1 MDLVGTLYEKPLAVV
16 AGLWAQITLVL
27 VRPPKSTF
35 LRWYKIREVRWVVK
49 GKINEHCCKTGGAFR
64 RTIFTRVFILIAAAG
79 ELAQVVE
86 RLLRMREVPGS
97 IPDSPPFFFSFFHIC
112 HWWQKT
118 RKPLRNLK
126 EMKLERNVTVFDTY
140 RPFFYWIWRR
150 VSETN
155 MRRTF
160 RQGKQQK
167 TRKLH
172 LILLFFSSVTLI
184 VVFGKIIAIE
194 RFPMRHDIT
203 GFWWVNALKL
213 SLVV

>member
-16 AGLWAQITLVL
+16 AGLEAQITLVL
-27 VRPPKSTF
+27 VRPPKSFNWSLNTF
-35 LRWYKIREVRWVVK
+35 LRWYKIREVRWIVK
-49 GKINEHCCKTGGAFR
+49 DKINEHSCKTGWAFR
-64 RTIFTRVFILIAAAG
+64 RTIFTRVFIYVAVAG

-86 RLLRMREVPGS
+86 RLLRMREVPGL
-97 IPDSPPFFFSFFHIC
+97 IPGFFFFFFHIC

-172 LILLFFSSVTLI
+172 LFLLFFSSVTLI

-203 GFWWVNALKL
+203 GFWWVNA
-213 SLVV
+213 

>member
-27 VRPPKSTF
+27 VRPPKSIF

-64 RTIFTRVFILIAAAG
+64 RR

-97 IPDSPPFFFSFFHIC
+97 IPGFSTFFFFFFFHIC

-118 RKPLRNLK
+118 RIPLRNLK

-172 LILLFFSSVTLI
+172 LFLLFFSSVTLI

-203 GFWWVNALKL
+203 GFWWVNA
-213 SLVV
+213 

>member
-1 MDLVGTLYEKPLAVV
+1 MQDWRSLSSNDFHEGVYINSCSRGISSSGRAPASHAGGTRIDTRILHLLFLIFSIDDRKLVNLSEIY
-16 AGLWAQITLVL
+16 
-27 VRPPKSTF
+27 S
-35 LRWYKIREVRWVVK
+35 
-49 GKINEHCCKTGGAFR
+49 
-64 RTIFTRVFILIAAAG
+64 
-79 ELAQVVE
+79 
-86 RLLRMREVPGS
+86 
-97 IPDSPPFFFSFFHIC
+97 
-112 HWWQKT
+112 
-118 RKPLRNLK
+118 LK

-172 LILLFFSSVTLI
+172 LFLLFFSSVTLI

-194 RFPMRHDIT
+194 KFPMRHDIT
-203 GFWWVNALKL
+203 GFW
-213 SLVV
+213 